1 MYKCDKCICIKCK
14 NYFGNGGDCENII
27 KKGGV
32 KMIHELK
39 TESKYF
45 KEVCKGKKTFEVR
58 KDDRPFKVGDT
69 LKLIEYENGRLQY
82 AECDVTI
89 TYILGRNEDEKKYVP
104 EGYVILGI
112 K

>member
-1 MYKCDKCICIKCK
+1 
-14 NYFGNGGDCENII
+14 
-27 KKGGV
+27 
-32 KMIHELK
+32 MIHELK

-104 EGYVILGI
+104 KGYVILGI